1 MSFRIYFLS
10 ALFLCSSLFCIGQNI
25 SGLQNKKL
33 NKAEDLGSALESL
46 IGRIGGSVD
55 GSLYSVIVLNDSE
68 NELRIK
74 IWYTGYVNA
83 SFNVSAMTASRQ
95 RQIAIKNAKFKQS
108 TAASPAECIL
118 TFDDKEATGLVT
130 ETPFLRI
137 DISKRQDGSGKVKVF
152 QLGKMWKTGAYA
164 PGVIIN
170 VPLLPVGTAAS
181 LNMTQPGDVIPAK
194 KISFDPRINYYQKSN
209 IRPGGVIRTTGGA
222 NAISPDFRYNVVAT
236 PEDIS
241 GTWTNTDANTRNIT
255 KMVITNNNAIQ
266 VYSRTSGQD
275 FDWGKKPLS
284 KINEVTYSANF
295 KQSSNTSNVL
305 QIVFANNELQV
316 KNTQKISL
324 GFGMDKSVVYNNAF
338 KRNIKIAFLNP
349 AILNLDNMATLYT
362 ATTPGQPVD
371 KTPLGPLKNVQ
382 LNLWD
387 GLLVDNLVNFDR
399 PQDISS
405 INMNVFYD
413 KNPNSG
419 VFYILPA
426 DYHLK
431 WSKENGYGLRINYG
445 EQETGTESTLDAPVR
460 MSATLTPGIS
470 NREKLFV
477 QSLLKAKYPAFTEL
491 KFLPLRENLITT
503 FPATLNSLYDIPL
516 EKIAVTSGTDLT
528 GDINISWRTNAGTK
542 DFIQT
547 ALTSREGISAA
558 VFLNPADEEI
568 LDQQV
573 PAIINLADNR
583 VIGKLTLEPATW
595 RGKNWRN
602 ETLYP
607 LKLQYLHVLKKTIS
621 TNKPIIY
628 SWAMNGAEVP
638 PMAQVAF
645 DNSRV
650 PVWLDNDPN
659 AVMWLEYSVMN
670 CTECDNKVMD
680 TITGGVS
687 GKTIQQV
694 KFTIPPAVFDTLKA
708 SYFLI
713 TVRSSQADPKGII
726 VKELDGL
733 KITKEDTKIFQ
744 AGPLFQ
750 PPGGNLDFEY
760 KITVASSDGDFYI
773 SEKWTSS
780 SSKEVLLGKTQLKEL
795 FKGIIPGIN

>member
-1 MSFRIYFLS
+1 MIYRIIFFI
-10 ALFLCSSLFCIGQNI
+10 ALAVFSSQSCIAQNI

-33 NKAEDLGSALESL
+33 NKVDDLGSALESL
-46 IGRIGGSVD
+46 LGRIGGSVD
-55 GSLYSVIVLNDSE
+55 GSIDSVIVLNDSE
-68 NELRIK
+68 NELKVK
-74 IWYTGYVNA
+74 IWYSGYVNA
-83 SFNVSAMTASRQ
+83 FFNVSAMTVTRQ
-95 RQIAIKNAKFKQS
+95 RQVAIKNARFKQS
-108 TAASPAECIL
+108 TSTSPAECVL
-118 TFDDKEATGLVT
+118 TFDDREAKELAT

-137 DISKRQDGSGKVKVF
+137 DISKRENGSGKVKVF
-152 QLGKMWKTGAYA
+152 QLGKKWKTGAYA
-164 PGVIIN
+164 PGVIIT
-170 VPLLPVGTAAS
+170 VPLQPVGTAAS
-181 LNMTQPGDVIPAK
+181 LNMAKDNDIIPAK
-194 KISFDPRINYYQKSN
+194 KMSFDPRINYYQKGN
-209 IRPGGVIRTTGGA
+209 INPGRTIKTTGGA
-222 NAISPDFRYNVVAT
+222 NAIQPGFRYDLPAT
-236 PEDIS
+236 AEDIS

-255 KMVITNNNAIQ
+255 KIVITNNNTIQ

-284 KINEVTYSANF
+284 KLNEVTYAANF
-295 KQSSNTSNVL
+295 RHSSTTSNAL

-316 KNTQKISL
+316 KNLQKVSL
-324 GFGMDKSVVYNNAF
+324 AFGMDKSVVYNNVL
-338 KRNIKIAFLNP
+338 KRNMNIVLVNP
-349 AILNLDNMATLYT
+349 AIFNLDNMATLYT
-362 ATTPGQPVD
+362 PATPGQPVD

-382 LNLWD
+382 LNIWD
-387 GLLVDNLVNFDR
+387 GLLVDNLVNFER

-445 EQETGTESTLDAPVR
+445 EQEAGTESTPEAPVR

-516 EKIAVTSGTDLT
+516 EKITVTSGTDLT

-558 VFLNPADEEI
+558 VLLNPADEEI

-583 VIGKLTLEPATW
+583 VIGKLNLEPATW

-602 ETLYP
+602 ETMYP
-607 LKLQYLHVLKKTIS
+607 VKLQYMHVLKKTIS

-628 SWAMNGAEVP
+628 SWAMNGTEVP

-650 PVWLDNDPN
+650 PVWLDNDPTS
-659 AVMWLEYSVMN
+659 VMWLEYSVMN

-687 GKTIQQV
+687 GKTIQQI

-713 TVRSSQADPKGII
+713 TLRSSQADPKGII
-726 VKELDGL
+726 LKELEGL
-733 KITKEDTKIFQ
+733 KITKDDTKIFQ

-760 KITVASSDGDFYI
+760 KITVASIDGDFYI
-773 SEKWTSS
+773 SEKWTPS